1 MPEQK
6 ARIAALTIMK
16 VQKMMML
23 PMIIMTA
30 CMRGIS
36 RDTKMA
42 IMMATMATHRM
53 KISLVIHRMTVS
65 MVIFRMMILII
76 FMGRT
81 AYIIN
86 KEMTAGETV

>member
-23 PMIIMTA
+23 PMIIMMA
-30 CMRGIS
+30 YMRGIS

-42 IMMATMATHRM
+42 IMMATMAIRRM
-53 KISLVIHRMTVS
+53 KISMIIHRMMVS
-65 MVIFRMMILII
+65 LVIFQMIILII
-76 FMGRT
+76 FMRRT

-86 KEMTAGETV
+86 KEMTAGESV

>member
-1 MPEQK
+1 
-6 ARIAALTIMK
+6 
-16 VQKMMML
+16 MMML

-86 KEMTAGETV
+86 KEMTAGESV